1 MSTYSKNLF
10 DILGD
15 GEVARPQPVKEEAA
29 PVVVDKKSVGKINK
43 DAARSAK
50 GTNAKRQPKEGRQTK
65 EGGRAP
71 RRQFDRHSGTGI
83 VDTEKK
89 VNKGWGKAENA
100 EAEASKDTVAS
111 ADPSS
116 AEQEVA
122 AAPVEE
128 EEQVKTLEEYLAEK
142 ANKSLKVSLPEARK
156 ANDADEAAFKG
167 TVAFAKEDFEE
178 FYTSKE
184 TKAPKKAAEKAKK
197 EKVLVEIE
205 QRFQE
210 KARPEFRKTTND
222 RRGGRGGN
230 NNTKSNGR
238 RAPKANNG
246 PAVNLQDVA
255 AFPTLGAASA

>member
-29 PVVVDKKSVGKINK
+29 PVVIDKKNVSKINK
-43 DAARSAK
+43 DAARAAK
-50 GTNAKRQPKEGRQTK
+50 GTNPKRQAKEGGRAPK

-100 EAEASKDTVAS
+100 EAEAAKDVQSTEAVAT
-111 ADPSS
+111 
-116 AEQEVA
+116 EE

-142 ANKSLKVSLPEARK
+142 ANKALKVSLPEARK
-156 ANDADEAAFKG
+156 ANDSDEAAFKG
-167 TVAFAKEDFEE
+167 TVTFTKEDFEE
-178 FYTSKE
+178 FYISKE
-184 TKAPKKAAEKAKK
+184 TKSVKKTS
-197 EKVLVEIE
+197 EKVRNQKVFVEIE

-210 KARPEFRKTTND
+210 KARPEFRKTND

-238 RAPKANNG
+238 RSAKTSNG
-246 PAVNLQDVA
+246 PAVNLQDA
-255 AFPTLGAASA
+255 SAFPTLGASA

>member
-29 PVVVDKKSVGKINK
+29 PVVVDKKNVGKINK
-43 DAARSAK
+43 DAARAAK
-50 GTNAKRQPKEGRQTK
+50 GSNPKRQSKEGRQTK

-100 EAEASKDTVAS
+100 EAEAAADAQATDAAS
-111 ADPSS
+111 T
-116 AEQEVA
+116 EE

-184 TKAPKKAAEKAKK
+184 TKAAKK
-197 EKVLVEIE
+197 PTEKSKNQKVFVEIE

-210 KARPEFRKTTND
+210 KARPEFRKTND

-230 NNTKSNGR
+230 NAKSNGR
-238 RAPKANNG
+238 RAAKTSNG
-246 PAVNLQDVA
+246 PAVNLQDAA
-255 AFPTLGAASA
+255 AFPTLGASA